1 VAPSHPDA
9 GVPPAP
15 PAVTTAAGPR
25 SKTGYRWTIVA
36 LLFAATTVNYVDRQ
50 VLGILAPTLTRELH
64 WSEADYAAIVSWWS
78 IAYAVGLLGFGRL
91 LDRIGVRRGFAAS
104 VLVWSLA
111 AMSHALA
118 RTVGGFSVARAFL
131 GLGESGNFPAANKTV
146 AEWFPKKE
154 RALAFGIFNAGSNV
168 GVVVAALLVP
178 WITLALGWRWAFV
191 VTGTLDLVWL
201 VVWLLVYRDPAKHPK
216 VSPAELAYVRSD
228 PPEPSGSVPWSRLL
242 RHRQTWAF
250 AIGKALTDPVWMF
263 YLFWLPK
270 FLDAKWGIHLS
281 GLAAPLVVIYVVAD
295 IGSVGGGWLST
306 ALMKRGWVANRSRKL
321 AMLVAALLIVPTAFA
336 PSAGTLWVA
345 VAIVSVAAASHQW
358 WSANLATTASDMFPR
373 QAVASVTS
381 IGWCAGMT
389 SAILF
394 QRLTGALLQ
403 ATGGDYAPI
412 FAVLGFAYLA
422 ALALFHLL
430 APRMEPAIVSA
441 S

>member
-1 VAPSHPDA
+1 MAPSHADE
-9 GVPPAP
+9 GVSPPSAPVTGPAAAP
-15 PAVTTAAGPR
+15 PRFGF
-25 SKTGYRWTIVA
+25 RWTIVA

-50 VLGILAPTLTRELH
+50 VLGILAPTLSRELH

-78 IAYAVGLLGFGRL
+78 VAYAIGLLGVGRL
-91 LDRIGVRRGFAAS
+91 LDRIGVRRGFAAA
-104 VLVWSLA
+104 VLVWSVA

-118 RTVGGFSVARAFL
+118 RTVAGFSVARAFL
-131 GLGESGNFPAANKTV
+131 GLGEAGNFPAANKTV
-146 AEWFPKKE
+146 AEWFPKRE

-191 VTGTLDLVWL
+191 ATGTLDLLWL
-201 VVWLLVYRDPAKHPK
+201 AVWLLVYQDPAKHPK

-228 PPEPSGSVPWSRLL
+228 PPDPPGTVPWRRLL
-242 RHRQTWAF
+242 GHRQTWAF

-270 FLDAKWGIHLS
+270 FLDAKWGIRLS
-281 GLAAPLVVIYVVAD
+281 GLAVPLVVIYVVAD
-295 IGSVGGGWLST
+295 LGSVGGGWLST
-306 ALMKRGWVANRSRKL
+306 ALMKRGWAANRSRKL

-389 SAILF
+389 SAIIF

-412 FAVLGFAYLA
+412 FGVLGFAYLT

-430 APRMEPAIVSA
+430 VPRMEPAAVA
-441 S
+441 AG